1 MEKEQG
7 QGRVKQGRRPI
18 QFKGPLLSW
27 PRLTEIGVLLCR
39 DSEEARGMSHL
50 RVDVVD
56 IFLLALIS

>member
-7 QGRVKQGRRPI
+7 QGRVKRKETNPVQGPFIELTTAYRNR
-18 QFKGPLLSW
+18 GVTLSG
-27 PRLTEIGVLLCR
+27 L
-39 DSEEARGMSHL
+39 SEEARAMSHL